1 MIFQKQQNLFLFLL
15 NYASEFLKF
24 LFSINFTEK
33 IDNSYKISNGIAK
46 PICVI
51 GSGGV
56 NKAAAA
62 NIITTTYFLLFL
74 KIQNQLNLLSLID

>member
-1 MIFQKQQNLFLFLL
+1 MM
-15 NYASEFLKF
+15 
-24 LFSINFTEK
+24 FTEI
-33 IDNSYKISNGIAK
+33 IDNSYNNKSGIAN

-56 NKAAAA
+56 RIAAAA

-74 KIQNQLNLLSLID
+74 KF